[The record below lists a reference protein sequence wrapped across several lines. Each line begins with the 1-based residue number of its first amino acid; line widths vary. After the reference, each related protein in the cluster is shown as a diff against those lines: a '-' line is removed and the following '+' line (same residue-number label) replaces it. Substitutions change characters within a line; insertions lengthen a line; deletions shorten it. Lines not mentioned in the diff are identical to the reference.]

1 MLNYIWLFLVAVSI
15 IVGGINGRIQEVTQ
29 AAFNMAKVSVD
40 ISFALIGI
48 MAFWL
53 GIMKIAQEGG
63 MVRMLA
69 KLLKPIMTRLFPD
82 VPPEH
87 PAMGAMILN
96 ISANWLG
103 LSNAATPLGLKA
115 MEELQ
120 KINPQKDTATN
131 AMVLFLGV
139 NTASITLIPAT
150 MIAVRIQMGSKNPW
164 EIIGTTIFA
173 STMATITA
181 IIASKFYEKLPFFK
195 MKPEPELAESDDSS
209 SSESKSSTKES

>member
-15 IVGGINGRIQEVTQ
+15 IIGGINGRIQEVTQ

-63 MVRMLA
+63 LVRMLA
-69 KLLKPIMTRLFPD
+69 RLLKPIMTRLFPD

-120 KINPQKDTATN
+120 KINPKKDTATN

-181 IIASKFYEKLPFFK
+181 IIASKVYEKLPFFR
-195 MKPEPELAESDDSS
+195 MKAEPELAETTDSHA
-209 SSESKSSTKES
+209 SEPESPNNES

>member
-181 IIASKFYEKLPFFK
+181 IIASKLYERLPFFK
-195 MKPEPELAESDDSS
+195 MKPDLELAEPDDSS

>member
-1 MLNYIWLFLVAVSI
+1 MLNYIWLFLVVVSI
-15 IVGGINGRIQEVTQ
+15 IIGGINGRIQEVTQ

-63 MVRMLA
+63 LVRMLA
-69 KLLKPIMTRLFPD
+69 RVLKPVMTRLFPD

-120 KINPQKDTATN
+120 KLNAKKDTATN
-131 AMVLFLGV
+131 AMVLFLGI

-150 MIAVRIQMGSKNPW
+150 MIAVRIQLGSKNPW

-181 IIASKFYEKLPFFK
+181 IIASKLYERLPFFRQK
-195 MKPEPELAESDDSS
+195 PNGGDHDKPEKGINISDSP
-209 SSESKSSTKES
+209 KNI